1 MRCRMTKSKCFLYM
15 HMVLLEPQSHNGVQ
29 ILEIAILAFFACV
42 HDIISCGSMTQKET
56 GKKKLAQDL
65 TLRTGRRGR

>member
-1 MRCRMTKSKCFLYM
+1 M

-29 ILEIAILAFFACV
+29 ILEIAILAFFLHVC
-42 HDIISCGSMTQKET
+42 MTSFHAEAWLKKKQ
-56 GKKKLAQDL
+56 GKKLAQDL